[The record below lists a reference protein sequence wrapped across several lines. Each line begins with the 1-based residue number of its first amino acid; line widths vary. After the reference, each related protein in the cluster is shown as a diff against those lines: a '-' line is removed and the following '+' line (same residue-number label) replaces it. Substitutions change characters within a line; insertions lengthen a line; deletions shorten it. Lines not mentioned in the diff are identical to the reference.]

1 MKSDTKCYKGIHF
14 YIPVA
19 GIFLIIIG
27 HSFLS
32 DGMFMDGL
40 MYATI
45 SKNLANGIGT
55 FWQPHMTE
63 TLLPVFINHP
73 PLAFGLES
81 IFFRIFGDS
90 RYIERFYSL
99 LAIILTGL
107 IIVSI
112 WKSFGKK
119 SSTGWLPVFLW
130 IALPSVTWASVNNML
145 ENTMGI
151 FICLSVLFYIKSQ
164 KTNRMPLLFLSGL
177 MLSFGFLTKGFVTF
191 FPLAF
196 PFFFWLFS
204 RKTTFWSV
212 VTDTLI
218 ILISSVLPL
227 ILLYFLVAEARDVL
241 PKYLAITFDLVVN
254 SATKD
259 SRFYIVY
266 KLIMELLPL
275 FGIILVFLLFCW
287 RKKLPFNQL
296 NSNLRVAVPFFFLG
310 LSGVL
315 PIMITRVQSGYYLL
329 TSLPF
334 FAISLGLIVNPL
346 VETVLERINYKT
358 FGYKLFKSCGIAVFL
373 SGIILSIYYSGQI
386 SREQNKIK
394 DMRVI
399 IAEVPENSTINIL
412 PDMYSDWSL
421 HGYYGRYKNIS
432 LDADLNRKHEYL
444 LIKNSLYSDTIKK
457 RFEKI
462 ELNTN
467 EFELFKR
474 RLADTPSPPMK

>member
-1 MKSDTKCYKGIHF
+1 
-14 YIPVA
+14 
-19 GIFLIIIG
+19 
-27 HSFLS
+27 
-32 DGMFMDGL
+32 
-40 MYATI
+40 
-45 SKNLANGIGT
+45 
-55 FWQPHMTE
+55 
-63 TLLPVFINHP
+63 
-73 PLAFGLES
+73 
-81 IFFRIFGDS
+81 
-90 RYIERFYSL
+90 
-99 LAIILTGL
+99 
-107 IIVSI
+107 
-112 WKSFGKK
+112 
-119 SSTGWLPVFLW
+119 
-130 IALPSVTWASVNNML
+130 
-145 ENTMGI
+145 
-151 FICLSVLFYIKSQ
+151 
-164 KTNRMPLLFLSGL
+164 
-177 MLSFGFLTKGFVTF
+177 
-191 FPLAF
+191 
-196 PFFFWLFS
+196 
-204 RKTTFWSV
+204 
-212 VTDTLI
+212 
-218 ILISSVLPL
+218 
-227 ILLYFLVAEARDVL
+227 
-241 PKYLAITFDLVVN
+241 
-254 SATKD
+254 
-259 SRFYIVY
+259 
-266 KLIMELLPL
+266 MELLPL